1 MATGETHVGEGAAT
15 ESTEGALGVAP
26 DDHNAFPPFDGDTF
40 PSQLLWLAITFGLLY
55 YLMAKVALPRIAGIL
70 EDRRDRIAT
79 DLDMAERLKGESED
93 ALTGYEKALAE
104 ARSKAFEIAEAA
116 RDAAK
121 AAADAETAETEA
133 DLNRKLEGAEAR
145 IAGIKSK
152 AMAEVGTIAS
162 DVTGTIVHA
171 LTESKVAGKEVE
183 EAVANA
189 MAQRSGNA
197 R

>member
-1 MATGETHVGEGAAT
+1 MATGEVHVDGVTGTETVEHAAGAA
-15 ESTEGALGVAP
+15 EHG
-26 DDHNAFPPFDGDTF
+26 NAFPPFDATTF

-79 DLDMAERLKGESED
+79 DLDMSERLKGESED
-93 ALTGYEKALAE
+93 ALAGYEKALAE
-104 ARSKAFEIAEAA
+104 ARGKAFEIAEAA

-133 DLNRKLEGAEAR
+133 DLARKLEGAEAR
-145 IAGIKSK
+145 IADIKSK
-152 AMAEVGTIAS
+152 ALAEVGGIAH
-162 DVTGTIVHA
+162 DVTGAIVA
-171 LTESKVAGKEVE
+171 SLTEAKVASHEIE

-197 R
+197 G

>member
-1 MATGETHVGEGAAT
+1 MATGETHVQGESAPGAGEGTLAPP
-15 ESTEGALGVAP
+15 P
-26 DDHNAFPPFDGDTF
+26 DDHNVFPPFDAGTF
-40 PSQLLWLAITFGLLY
+40 PSQLLWLAITFGLFY

-104 ARSKAFEIAEAA
+104 ARGKAFEIAEAA

-121 AAADAETAETEA
+121 AAAEAETAETEA
-133 DLNRKLEGAEAR
+133 ELHRKLEGAETR
-145 IAGIKSK
+145 ISEIKTR
-152 AMAEVGTIAS
+152 ALAEVGTIAGE
-162 DVTGTIVHA
+162 VTGAIVQA
-171 LTESKVAGKEVE
+171 LTETKTAAKEVE
-183 EAVANA
+183 EAVAGA

-197 R
+197 G